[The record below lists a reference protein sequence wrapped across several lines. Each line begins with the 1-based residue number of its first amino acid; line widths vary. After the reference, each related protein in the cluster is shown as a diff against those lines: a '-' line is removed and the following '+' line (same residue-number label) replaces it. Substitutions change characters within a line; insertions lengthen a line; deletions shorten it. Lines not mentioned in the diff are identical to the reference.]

1 MKHLLTENRDG
12 ALWATFNR
20 PEVFNSISTRMACEL
35 LDMWEWAR
43 SDAAIKLVVLTGAG
57 DRAFCSGG
65 DLKQLIPLL
74 TGARQPQDDYDRR
87 FLEPG
92 VASRI
97 TIRDDTF
104 CKPIIAAVNGVAM
117 GGGSELAVASD
128 IRIASTNAR
137 FGLSEPK
144 VGIVA
149 GGGTTVRLPRQ
160 VPWCQAMEFLLTGE
174 SITAEQALAMGLI
187 NRVVEPAQL
196 LAEVQRVID
205 KLLDNAPL
213 ALQAI
218 KRIALESSGVS
229 LQEGFRIED
238 RELAAVLATEDA
250 REGPRAFAEKRKPH
264 FVGR

>member
-35 LDMWEWAR
+35 DEMWEWAR
-43 SDAAIKLVVLTGAG
+43 SDSAIRLVVLTGAG

-74 TGARQPQDDYDRR
+74 TGARQPQDEYDRR
-87 FLEPG
+87 FLAPG
-92 VASRI
+92 FASRI
-97 TIRDDTF
+97 TIRDDSF
-104 CKPIIAAVNGVAM
+104 HKPIVAAVNGIAL

-128 IRIASTNAR
+128 IRIAASTAR

-149 GGGTTVRLPRQ
+149 AGGTTVRLPRQ
-160 VPWCQAMEFLLTGE
+160 IPWCQAMEFLLTGAPL
-174 SITAEQALAMGLI
+174 TAQRALEIGLL
-187 NRVVEPAQL
+187 NRVVEPSQL
-196 LAEVQRVID
+196 LTEVQKVID

-218 KRIALESSGVS
+218 KRVALQSSGVS
-229 LQEGFRIED
+229 LQEGFGIESH
-238 RELAAVLATEDA
+238 ELIAVLATEDA
-250 REGPRAFAEKRKPH
+250 REGPRAFAEKRKPQ

>member
-20 PEVFNSISTRMACEL
+20 PEAFNSISTRMACEL

-43 SDAAIKLVVLTGAG
+43 SDSAIRLVVLTGAG

-97 TIRDDTF
+97 TIRDDSF

-117 GGGSELAVASD
+117 GGGSELTVASD
-128 IRIASTNAR
+128 IRIASNMAR

-160 VPWCQAMEFLLTGE
+160 IPWCQAMEFLLTGE
-174 SITAEQALAMGLI
+174 TITAQQALAMGLL
-187 NRVVEPAQL
+187 NRVVEPSQL
-196 LAEVQRVID
+196 LAEVQKVID

-218 KRIALESSGVS
+218 KRVALESSGVS
-229 LQEGFRIED
+229 LEEGFRIES
-238 RELAAVLATEDA
+238 RELAAVLATDDA
-250 REGPRAFAEKRKPH
+250 KEGPRAFGEKRKPH